1 MKWFW
6 NWVRRHVERSENA
19 IQKSTPVG
27 RYSDYDHQGITMQI
41 TAAVG
46 GRIVTV
52 SRYDRSQDRH
62 RHCTYV
68 IPDSDDFDQTL
79 VKIVTMENLKG

>member
-6 NWVRRHVERSENA
+6 NWVRRRMEQSDLA

-27 RYSDYDHQGITMQI
+27 RYSDYEHQGITMQI

-46 GRIVTV
+46 GRIVSV

-79 VKIVTMENLKG
+79 AKIVTMENLKG